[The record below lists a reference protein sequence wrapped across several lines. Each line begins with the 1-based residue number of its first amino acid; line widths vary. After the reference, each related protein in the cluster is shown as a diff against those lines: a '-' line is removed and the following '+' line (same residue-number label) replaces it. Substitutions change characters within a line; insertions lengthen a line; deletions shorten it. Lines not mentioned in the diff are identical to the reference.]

1 MSIPG
6 PGDPHDHDP
15 AARAAERHRKAAT
28 VRGLLAKAESCAA
41 QFPDE
46 ALALVA
52 KAQELMARYRIDDA
66 LLAGGPPDDRVVEVN
81 VEVGAGPYVLARLRL
96 LAVVAAANGVRLLT
110 SRGWEGRIGHLIGHR
125 GDVERAEALFT
136 SLLTQS
142 AAEAL
147 AAPPRPGAPAAT
159 VRWRRAFLFAYADEV
174 GTALRQAEER
184 AVAAA
189 EAAPPQAGTPS
200 VALVLADRGARVDA
214 WVRDRYGRPGSMRP
228 PRALTDPAGARAG
241 REAARRADLGRPGVE
256 GRRAALGR

>member
-1 MSIPG
+1 MSAA
-6 PGDPHDHDP
+6 DP
-15 AARAAERHRKAAT
+15 ADPADPPSTTERQRKAAT
-28 VRGLLAKAESCAA
+28 VRALLAKAESCAA

-52 KAQELMARYRIDDA
+52 KAQELMARYRIDEA
-66 LLAGGPPDDRVVEVN
+66 LLVGGPTDDRVVEAN

-110 SRGWEGRIGHLIGHR
+110 SRAWEGRIGHLIGHR

-147 AAPPRPGAPAAT
+147 APPPRPGGPSAT

-174 GTALRQAEER
+174 GAALREAEER
-184 AVAAA
+184 AVATA
-189 EAAPPQAGTPS
+189 EAAPRAGTPS

-214 WVRDRYGRPGSMRP
+214 WVRERYGRPGAMRP

-241 REAARRADLGRPGVE
+241 REAARRADLGRPGVG
-256 GRRAALGR
+256 GRRGALGR